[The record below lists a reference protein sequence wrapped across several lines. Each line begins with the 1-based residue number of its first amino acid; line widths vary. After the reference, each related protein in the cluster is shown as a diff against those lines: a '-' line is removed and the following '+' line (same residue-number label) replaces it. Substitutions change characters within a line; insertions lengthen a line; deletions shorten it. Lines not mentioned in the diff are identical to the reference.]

1 MTRKI
6 AFFDIDGTLTSEVD
20 GRVPEDA
27 AAAIAEARRGG
38 NLMFINTGRCFQNV
52 EARFR
57 EIGWDGYVCGCGTN
71 LYCGGQDVLHVSQTH
86 STIMRILNA
95 ARQADVDIL
104 FESRIQVAFD
114 VSRPLHHPDAVR
126 QYESFVRHQYD
137 MPEDLEN
144 PNFFC
149 DKFVIWYES
158 EAQLAAFREVSDRS
172 FDCIDRGG
180 TFREFVPHGY
190 SKATGLSYVLEHYGI
205 ERENAYAFG
214 ASNNDLPMLTCL
226 QNSVAM
232 GNSSPA
238 SLFDLVSYVTA
249 NASENGIRRAL
260 EHFGFI

>member
-114 VSRPLHHPDAVR
+114 LSRPLHHPDAVR

-137 MPEDLEN
+137 MP
-144 PNFFC
+144 
-149 DKFVIWYES
+149 
-158 EAQLAAFREVSDRS
+158 AAFRRTSDRW
-172 FDCIDRGG
+172 FACIDRGG

-190 SKATGLSYVLEHYGI
+190 SKASGIQYVLDYYGLDLTD
-205 ERENAYAFG
+205 AYAFG
-214 ASNNDLPMLTCL
+214 DSNNDLSML
-226 QNSVAM
+226 SYVPHSIAM
-232 GNSSPA
+232 GNASPE
-238 SLFDLVSYVTA
+238 SLFDQVEYVTA
-249 NASENGIRRAL
+249 KSSCGGIRQAL
-260 EHFGFI
+260 AHYGFL